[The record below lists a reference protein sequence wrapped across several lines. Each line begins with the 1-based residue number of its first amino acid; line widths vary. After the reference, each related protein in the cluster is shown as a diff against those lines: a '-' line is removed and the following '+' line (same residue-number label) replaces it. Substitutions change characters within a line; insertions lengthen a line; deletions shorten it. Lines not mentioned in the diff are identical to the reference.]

1 VPSIILALM
10 QFRKSFKMTYK
21 LLSVFVI
28 YLCFQMLAFSEQD
41 HANTQADVN
50 MYLDDLSQLVR
61 CTAVL
66 QN

>member
-1 VPSIILALM
+1 
-10 QFRKSFKMTYK
+10 
-21 LLSVFVI
+21 
-28 YLCFQMLAFSEQD
+28 MLAFSEQD